1 MMLRRTMRKS
11 TPRMKNKDISL
22 QPHPACM
29 PHLKKGVVLVGLSGG
44 RDSVALLHVLLQQGC
59 CVHACHVH
67 HGIRGEAA
75 DADADFC
82 RALCERLDVPFEQH
96 RIDVPALTRAHKV
109 SLETAARTARRELL
123 STAAARCGA
132 QAVALAHHADDQ
144 AETVL
149 FRLARGAAGYRGM
162 QPVHPAQGILWL
174 RPLLAHTRS
183 DITRYLE
190 NRGENWVEDA
200 TNAVAD
206 VARNR
211 IRLEV
216 LPALNRA
223 LERDVAPILNRS
235 AAQQADALNA
245 LAEALDLLPLTDPQ
259 GRLFLPALAERS
271 PAFRRAV
278 LHHYLTR
285 AGVPGLT
292 HAHIVAVDAILPPEA
307 PAHSV
312 NLPGGFR
319 AVRRQ
324 KRLLA
329 EHPPAD
335 NQSA

>member
-1 MMLRRTMRKS
+1 MLTKRTRKS
-11 TPRMKNKDISL
+11 TTRMKNKSISL
-22 QPHPACM
+22 QPHPACIS
-29 PHLKKGVVLVGLSGG
+29 HLHGAVLVGLSGG

-67 HGIRGEAA
+67 HGIRGTAA
-75 DADADFC
+75 DADAEFC
-82 RALCERLDVPFEQH
+82 RTLCERLNIPFEQH
-96 RIDVPALTRAHKV
+96 RIDVPALAEAHRV
-109 SLETAARTARRELL
+109 SLETAARCARRELL
-123 STAAARCGA
+123 AAAAARCRTSC
-132 QAVALAHHADDQ
+132 VALAHHADDQ

-149 FRLARGAAGYRGM
+149 FRLARGAAGHRGM
-162 QPVHPAQGILWL
+162 QPVHSAQGILWL
-174 RPLLAHTRS
+174 RPLLEYTRS

-190 NRGENWVEDA
+190 DRSENWVEDA

-235 AAQQADALNA
+235 AAQQADTLAALE
-245 LAEALDLLPLTDPQ
+245 EALDLLPLTDPQ
-259 GRLFLPALAERS
+259 GRLYLPALTGRS

-292 HAHIVAVDAILPPEA
+292 HAHICAVDAILPPET

-312 NLPGGFR
+312 NLPGGYR

-329 EHPPAD
+329 EHPAAD
-335 NQSA
+335 HQSA

>member
-1 MMLRRTMRKS
+1 MMTRRTRKS
-11 TPRMKNKDISL
+11 TTRMKNKGTSL
-22 QPHPACM
+22 LPHPACL
-29 PHLKKGVVLVGLSGG
+29 PHLHGAVLVGLSGG

-67 HGIRGEAA
+67 HGIRGTAA
-75 DADADFC
+75 DADAEFC
-82 RALCERLDVPFEQH
+82 RTLCERLNVPFEQH
-96 RIDVPALTRAHKV
+96 RIDVPALAEARRV

-123 STAAARCGA
+123 AAAAARCGTNC
-132 QAVALAHHADDQ
+132 VALAHHADDQ

-162 QPVHPAQGILWL
+162 QPVHAAQGILWL
-174 RPLLAHTRS
+174 RPLLEYTRS
-183 DITRYLE
+183 NITHYLE
-190 NRGENWVEDA
+190 AMGESWVEDA

-235 AAQQADALNA
+235 AAQQADTLAA

-259 GRLFLPALAERS
+259 GRLYLPALADRS
-271 PAFRRAV
+271 PAFRHAV

-292 HAHIVAVDAILPPEA
+292 HAHICAVDAILPPDS
-307 PAHSV
+307 PSHSV
-312 NLPGGFR
+312 NLPGGYR
-319 AVRRQ
+319 ALRRQ

-329 EHPPAD
+329 ERTENEP
-335 NQSA
+335 

>member
-1 MMLRRTMRKS
+1 
-11 TPRMKNKDISL
+11 MKNKGTSL
-22 QPHPACM
+22 LPHPACL
-29 PHLKKGVVLVGLSGG
+29 PHLHGAVLVGLSGG

-67 HGIRGEAA
+67 HGIRGAAA
-75 DADADFC
+75 DADAEFC
-82 RALCERLDVPFEQH
+82 RTLCERLKVPFEQH
-96 RIDVPALTRAHKV
+96 RIDVPALAKARRV
-109 SLETAARTARRELL
+109 SLETAARSARRELL
-123 STAAARCGA
+123 ATAAARCGTNC
-132 QAVALAHHADDQ
+132 VALAHHADDQ

-162 QPVHPAQGILWL
+162 QPVHAAQGILWL
-174 RPLLAHTRS
+174 RPLLEYTRS
-183 DITRYLE
+183 NITHYLE
-190 NRGENWVEDA
+190 AMGESWVEDA

-235 AAQQADALNA
+235 AAQQADTLAA

-259 GRLFLPALAERS
+259 GRLYLPALADRS
-271 PAFRRAV
+271 PAFRHAV

-292 HAHIVAVDAILPPEA
+292 HAHICAVDAILPPDS
-307 PAHSV
+307 PSHNV
-312 NLPGGFR
+312 NLPGGYR
-319 AVRRQ
+319 AIRRQ

-329 EHPPAD
+329 ERTENEP
-335 NQSA
+335 

>member
-1 MMLRRTMRKS
+1 
-11 TPRMKNKDISL
+11 MKNKGTSL
-22 QPHPACM
+22 LPHPACL
-29 PHLKKGVVLVGLSGG
+29 PHLHGAVLVGLSGG
-44 RDSVALLHVLLQQGC
+44 RDSVALLHILLQQGC

-67 HGIRGEAA
+67 HGIRGTAA
-75 DADADFC
+75 DADAEFC
-82 RALCERLDVPFEQH
+82 RTLCERLNVPFEQH
-96 RIDVPALTRAHKV
+96 RIDVPALAEARRV

-123 STAAARCGA
+123 AAAAARCGTNC
-132 QAVALAHHADDQ
+132 VALAHHADDQ

-162 QPVHPAQGILWL
+162 QPIHAAQGILWL
-174 RPLLAHTRS
+174 RPLLEYTRR
-183 DITRYLE
+183 DITHYLE
-190 NRGENWVEDA
+190 ALGESWVEDA

-235 AAQQADALNA
+235 AGQQADTLAA

-259 GRLFLPALAERS
+259 GRLYLPALADRS
-271 PAFRRAV
+271 PAFRHAV

-292 HAHIVAVDAILPPEA
+292 HAHICAVDTILPPDS
-307 PAHSV
+307 PTHSV
-312 NLPGGFR
+312 NLPGGYR
-319 AVRRQ
+319 ALRRQ

-329 EHPPAD
+329 ERTENEP
-335 NQSA
+335 